1 MASGGSRPGAGRPK
15 KGEKPVSDD
24 VISGCESTGMNP
36 LEYMLHV
43 MNDLSADDG
52 RRDRMAQAAAPYVH
66 RKADETGG
74 KKNAREEKAK
84 DVFEGK
90 FRPRVI
96 K

>member
-15 KGEKPVSDD
+15 KGDKSVSDD
-24 VISGCESTGMNP
+24 VKDGFESTGMNP

-43 MNDLSADDG
+43 MNDMSADDG

-66 RKADETGG
+66 RKADESGG
-74 KKNAREEKAK
+74 KKNARKEKAQE
-84 DVFEGK
+84 VFDGK
-90 FRPRVI
+90 FRPRVV